1 MTNSLGL
8 KHKITNTDVDFAFRK
23 TVSIT
28 PSFLKKHGIKGLILD
43 VDNTLTTHDNPV
55 PAEGIPEWLENMRK
69 NGIKLIIV
77 SNNHDERVKR
87 FAAPLGL
94 DYVCDGG
101 KPLKRG
107 YTAAM
112 KKMGLTAAETA
123 AVGDQLFTDVWGA
136 NHSRI
141 KMLFVEPMEPE
152 PRSKRFIRFKRV
164 LEKPFLPRKF
174 VDDKKE

>member
-1 MTNSLGL
+1 M
-8 KHKITNTDVDFAFRK
+8 D
-23 TVSIT
+23 IT

-55 PAEGIPEWLENMRK
+55 PAEGIPGWLDDMRK
-69 NGIKLIIV
+69 NGIKLIIL
-77 SNNHDERVKR
+77 SNNHDERVRR

-112 KKMGLTAAETA
+112 KKMGLSAQETA

-141 KMLFVEPMEPE
+141 RMIFVQPMEPE

-164 LEKPFLPRKF
+164 LEKPFLPNKF

>member
-1 MTNSLGL
+1 MGL
-8 KHKITNTDVDFAFRK
+8 KHKITKTDVDFAFRK
-23 TVSIT
+23 TVGIT

-43 VDNTLTTHDNPV
+43 VDNTLAFHDDPV
-55 PAEGIPEWLENMRK
+55 PAEGIPEWLGNMK
-69 NGIKLIIV
+69 KSGIKLIIL

-107 YTAAM
+107 YAAAM
-112 KKMGLTAAETA
+112 KKMGLKASETA

-136 NHSRI
+136 NHSHI
-141 KMLFVEPMEPE
+141 KMLFVQPMQPE
-152 PRSKRFIRFKRV
+152 PKSKRFIRFKRV
-164 LEKPFLPRKF
+164 LEKPFLPDKF
-174 VDDKKE
+174 VDDEKE